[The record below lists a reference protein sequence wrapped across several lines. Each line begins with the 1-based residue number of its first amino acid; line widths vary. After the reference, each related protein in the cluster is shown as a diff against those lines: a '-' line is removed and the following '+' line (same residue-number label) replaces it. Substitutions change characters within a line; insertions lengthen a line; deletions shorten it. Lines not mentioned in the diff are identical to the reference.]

1 MNIYEIY
8 KVYMTYFDD
17 FVEALICHHPD
28 VRLLVVA
35 AQQEHFHSNSEKFL
49 ELWRCPDKVTVKR
62 SQWND
67 IHYIHSCDNNTSL
80 LKKM

>member
-1 MNIYEIY
+1 MPAEMISQYIITVIIISLLINIYETY

-35 AQQEHFHSNSEKFL
+35 AQQEHFHSDSEKFL
-49 ELWRCPDKVTVKR
+49 ELWRRPD
-62 SQWND
+62 
-67 IHYIHSCDNNTSL
+67 
-80 LKKM
+80 

>member
-1 MNIYEIY
+1 
-8 KVYMTYFDD
+8 MTYFDD
-17 FVEALICHHPD
+17 FVRHSSAHHPD

-62 SQWND
+62 SQWNT
-67 IHYIHSCDNNTSL
+67 YITKHSCDNNTSL